1 MPTVVG
7 ESVVIR
13 VLNTK
18 AGMKPLDQLGFSPR
32 DLGLMNE
39 MLDKSCGLVLVTGP
53 TGSGKSTTLYS
64 CLKQLITKNVNI
76 ITVEDPV
83 EYRIGGIEQVQV
95 KADIGYTFGKAL
107 RQILRHDPDAILIG
121 EIRDQET
128 AEIAIKSALTGHI
141 VLSTLHT
148 NNAVGAITRLRD
160 MGILSYLLSS
170 TLLGAQ
176 AQRLI
181 RTNCLNCMDEEPAD
195 ANMRRVMGVGIDE
208 LFMRGRGCDDCNGTG
223 YKGRTVVYELL
234 AMTPKLQEK
243 ITAGAT
249 AEVMQAQALDD
260 GMVPLTKHAL
270 ELARSYK
277 TSLSEAYRVRLD

>member
-1 MPTVVG
+1 M
-7 ESVVIR
+7 
-13 VLNTK
+13 
-18 AGMKPLDQLGFSPR
+18 
-32 DLGLMNE
+32 
-39 MLDKSCGLVLVTGP
+39 
-53 TGSGKSTTLYS
+53 
-64 CLKQLITKNVNI
+64 NI

-195 ANMRRVMGVGIDE
+195 AK
-208 LFMRGRGCDDCNGTG
+208 G
-223 YKGRTVVYELL
+223 YQPEW
-234 AMTPKLQEK
+234 
-243 ITAGAT
+243 
-249 AEVMQAQALDD
+249 
-260 GMVPLTKHAL
+260 
-270 ELARSYK
+270 
-277 TSLSEAYRVRLD
+277 